1 MIRLHRLQAEGE
13 IVKRRGAKI
22 VGIVR
27 RHADG
32 GDRLAQIRLLR
43 RDRPG
48 DELPLRRIRIG
59 GDVLGLRRA

>member
-1 MIRLHRLQAEGE
+1 MIRLHRFQAEGE
-13 IVKRRGAKI
+13 IVKRRGPKI

-43 RDRPG
+43 RHGPG